1 MVNKQEL
8 LIGSTGDSLETLD
21 TRWLTELFQNVR
33 RKKWWLGL
41 DEWNV

>member
-8 LIGSTGDSLETLD
+8 LIGSTGDNLETLD